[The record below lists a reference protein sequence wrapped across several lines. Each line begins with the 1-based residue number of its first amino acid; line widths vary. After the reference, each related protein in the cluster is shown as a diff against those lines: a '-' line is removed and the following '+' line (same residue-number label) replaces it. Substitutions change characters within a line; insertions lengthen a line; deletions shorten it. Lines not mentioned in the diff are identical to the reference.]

1 MMHQVSAPQVDAELD
16 SYAYALLQTD
26 KEPSKYPVRRPECPR
41 DASRWG
47 DHFSFFVG
55 NFCEVWTRGDRMYCC
70 AAPSQRRV
78 QSRFELER
86 LSERDLADMKLT
98 RLEIFHETQ
107 KPFWQ
112 E

>member
-1 MMHQVSAPQVDAELD
+1 MMSRIVSDHSFGRASWWSAARSLFAEC
-16 SYAYALLQTD
+16 Q
-26 KEPSKYPVRRPECPR
+26 
-41 DASRWG
+41 
-47 DHFSFFVG
+47 
-55 NFCEVWTRGDRMYCC
+55 
-70 AAPSQRRV
+70 QRV

-98 RLEIFHETQ
+98 RLEIFDETQ

>member
-1 MMHQVSAPQVDAELD
+1 MELAVMSLIVSDHSFRHASCWSTVRSLFAEW
-16 SYAYALLQTD
+16 Q
-26 KEPSKYPVRRPECPR
+26 
-41 DASRWG
+41 
-47 DHFSFFVG
+47 
-55 NFCEVWTRGDRMYCC
+55 
-70 AAPSQRRV
+70 QRV

>member
-1 MMHQVSAPQVDAELD
+1 MMSLIVSDHSFRHASYWSTVRSLFAEW
-16 SYAYALLQTD
+16 Q
-26 KEPSKYPVRRPECPR
+26 
-41 DASRWG
+41 
-47 DHFSFFVG
+47 
-55 NFCEVWTRGDRMYCC
+55 
-70 AAPSQRRV
+70 QRV

>member
-1 MMHQVSAPQVDAELD
+1 MMWRIVSDHSFRHASCWSTVRSLFAEW
-16 SYAYALLQTD
+16 Q
-26 KEPSKYPVRRPECPR
+26 
-41 DASRWG
+41 
-47 DHFSFFVG
+47 
-55 NFCEVWTRGDRMYCC
+55 
-70 AAPSQRRV
+70 QRV

-86 LSERDLADMKLT
+86 LNERDLADMKLT

>member
-1 MMHQVSAPQVDAELD
+1 MPTLRRCAP
-16 SYAYALLQTD
+16 
-26 KEPSKYPVRRPECPR
+26 
-41 DASRWG
+41 ASRG
-47 DHFSFFVG
+47 KASALRQAGPSGCQGACHFRVKSQALCRLSQARSLIVSDDFFRHSLCWSTVRSL
-55 NFCEVWTRGDRMYCC
+55 FAEW
-70 AAPSQRRV
+70 QQRV

-98 RLEIFHETQ
+98 RLEIFDETR